1 MKYIIMPT
9 TSFPDLTESIK
20 LAIGLSIWRLF
31 QITSAM
37 DSIAKYLLKTDDKS
51 YVLGANGNV
60 IYVLESDFSYQELAE
75 VFFEGYVVPSD
86 IRINSILNSL

>member
-1 MKYIIMPT
+1 MKYIVMPT

-20 LAIGLSIWRLF
+20 LAIGLSIWHLF

-37 DSIAKYLLKTDDKS
+37 DSNAKYLLKTDDKS